1 MPPVRATATAW
12 LVGVGRVKIRTA
24 PRATGWTSLALRTL
38 CRLWTVWAILLAVA
52 PAAYAADKARM
63 AVTLAQQ
70 ASKSFETGDFAR
82 ASEFYLA
89 AWRTDPKPD
98 FLFGAARSAQ
108 LGALN
113 DKAVELFQ
121 QFLATEGAD
130 PERQKRAK
138 EYLGELER
146 AKVQSRV
153 AEAERVQRDDPKVA
167 AGLYLDAFKLAPS
180 HFDLLFKA
188 AVAEQ
193 SGRDNAAAERLL
205 REYLDKAPTDAPDR
219 NQAQARLDS
228 MTRKAKEDA
237 EPKVEPKPEPKP
249 EPKVVQPEPVKLGNG
264 ALPIKNDAPI
274 GGNLV
279 KPAETSKPRW
289 VGWALVGGGTALA
302 IAGLAVYAA
311 TTPDISTFNQAKSE
325 LDATGKITKLSYQE
339 MQDLKSSI
347 YTRAGVGW
355 ALTGVG
361 VAAAGVGTW
370 WLLTA
375 PPKTVSVVP
384 GPGLTGVGVAVR
396 F

>member
-1 MPPVRATATAW
+1 MNN
-12 LVGVGRVKIRTA
+12 LTA
-24 PRATGWTSLALRTL
+24 PRATAHASPALRAL
-38 CRLWTVWAILLAVA
+38 SRLLAALAIVLTLA
-52 PAAYAADKARM
+52 PPALAADKARM

-70 ASKSFETGDFAR
+70 ASKSFEGGDFSR

-113 DKAVELFQ
+113 DKATELFQ
-121 QFLATEGAD
+121 QFLATDGAD
-130 PERQKRAK
+130 PVRQTRAK
-138 EYLGELER
+138 EYLAELER

-153 AEAERVQRDDPKVA
+153 AEAERTQRDDPKVA
-167 AGLYLDAFKLAPS
+167 AGLYLDAFKQAPTR
-180 HFDLLFKA
+180 FDLLFKA

-193 SGRDNAAAERLL
+193 SAHDVASAERLL
-205 REYLDKAPTDAPDR
+205 REYLGKAPADAPDR

-237 EPKVEPKPEPKP
+237 EPKPEPKT
-249 EPKVVQPEPVKLGNG
+249 VIQAV
-264 ALPIKNDAPI
+264 ALPTPRIVAGATLPRTHAMAT
-274 GGNLV
+274 V
-279 KPAETSKPRW
+279 QKPAEMDKPRW
-289 VGWALVGGGTALA
+289 PGWAMVGGGATLA
-302 IAGLAVYAA
+302 IVGLAIYAA
-311 TTPDISTFNQAKSE
+311 TTPDISAYDKARRE
-325 LDATGKITKLSYQE
+325 VDANGKIIGLSAAEAQA
-339 MQDLKSSI
+339 QASSI
-347 YTRAGVGW
+347 NTRVGVAW

-370 WLLTA
+370 WLLTT
-375 PPKTVSVVP
+375 PPKTVTVIP